1 MRIRAQ
7 RQSITSNRQP
17 EKWFRRLL
25 WIVAI
30 IFAGFLI
37 GLGGKIV
44 ADLPL
49 FATSQKTVADYIENR
64 PHYDTL
70 QDELKNHEKSQ
81 SQLQNDWEQKNL
93 ALQEQRSEIA
103 NAQSS
108 FNNWLATRS
117 VTEQSEQN
125 PEVIKRTQAI
135 DALKAKERVLEQ
147 ERHAIEQQQLNVEQ
161 AAQKLQ
167 NDINALEQAAF
178 KVKEKDDKRTELQV
192 FLYRLLIT
200 LPLLLLAWYLFAK
213 YRQSAFWPFV
223 WGFIFFALFV
233 FFVELVPYLPNYGG
247 YVRYL
252 VGIIITIFVGRYA
265 IIAMEKYLARKRAEE
280 SLSINERQAQ
290 MNYDQ
295 AQAKIAKSICPSCE
309 RKLDFQHPDLDF
321 CPHCGIHL
329 FGYCESCHTRKSAFN
344 RYCCKCGT
352 ACNATKHHSSVD
364 TH

>member
-1 MRIRAQ
+1 MRIKPN
-7 RQSITSNRQP
+7 RQSIATNRQP
-17 EKWFRRLL
+17 EKWFRRML

-49 FATSQKTVADYIENR
+49 VATSEKTVADYVENR
-64 PHYDTL
+64 PHYDQL
-70 QDELKNHEKSQ
+70 QNELKNHEKSQ
-81 SQLQNDWEQKNL
+81 TQIQNDWEQKNL
-93 ALQEQRSEIA
+93 ALQEQHNEIT

-147 ERHAIEQQQLNVEQ
+147 EKHVIEQRQLDVEQ
-161 AAQKLQ
+161 NIQKLQ
-167 NDINALEQAAF
+167 SNIDTLEEAAY
-178 KVKEKDDKRTELQV
+178 KVKEKDDKRIELQV

-200 LPLLLLAWYLFAK
+200 LPLLILAWYLFAK

-247 YVRYL
+247 YVRYM
-252 VGIIITIFVGRYA
+252 VGIIVTIFVGRYA
-265 IIAMEKYLARKRAEE
+265 IIAMEKYLARKKAEE
-280 SLSINERQAQ
+280 ALSINERQSQ

-295 AQAKIAKSICPSCE
+295 AQAKIAKDICPSCE
-309 RKLDFQHPDLDF
+309 RKLDFKNPELDF

-329 FGYCESCHTRKSAFN
+329 FTYCENCNTRKSAFN

-352 ACNATKHHSSVD
+352 VCTDIKD
-364 TH
+364 KQ